1 MALRFKLFIL
11 TLLLSLNAF
20 SQSDTSKV
28 KKDSCSITLSCDV
41 AKRVAVDL
49 VRGDSARAELEAT
62 QQLVGLLNQK
72 IDKQDSLNTTYAY
85 QIINLNKQV
94 VLYQEKEFEYTNI
107 ITTLEGDNRKQK
119 RVIKVLGVAVGVLF
133 TSTLTL
139 ILAH

>member
-1 MALRFKLFIL
+1 M
-11 TLLLSLNAF
+11 NAF

-62 QQLVGLLNQK
+62 QRLVGLLNQK

-119 RVIKVLGVAVGVLF
+119 RVIRVLGVAVGVLF

>member
-1 MALRFKLFIL
+1 M
-11 TLLLSLNAF
+11 NAF

-72 IDKQDSLNTTYAY
+72 IDKQDSLNTTYTY

>member
-72 IDKQDSLNTTYAY
+72 IAKQDSLRLVYAG
-85 QIINLNKQV
+85 QVLNLQHQVNIQGAKEEEYIKIVNK
-94 VLYQEKEFEYTNI
+94 
-107 ITTLEGDNRKQK
+107 LEGDNRKQK
-119 RVIKVLGVAVGVLF
+119 RVIKTLGVVAGVFF

-139 ILAH
+139 LLVH

>member
-1 MALRFKLFIL
+1 M
-11 TLLLSLNAF
+11 NAF
-20 SQSDTSKV
+20 SQTDTSKV

-72 IDKQDSLNTTYAY
+72 IDKQDSLNTTYTY